1 MPASEPAPRGPTT
14 LRDLR
19 SLRFRAEREASWR
32 ELEALLERLEAGRH
46 PRRMP
51 PEGLERLPVLYR
63 SALSSLSVARA
74 ISLDANLLAY
84 LESLA
89 TRAHLALHA
98 RRRTAPRAALRF
110 VTEGFPGAVRQIAGM
125 VWLAVA
131 MLGVGAVAGHA
142 LTSDDSDWFF
152 AFVDADL
159 AGERTPFADPE
170 FLRATLY
177 DDGGGASLGAF
188 ALQLF
193 VHNAGIGLLCVA
205 IGAVGGVFVSL
216 ILFANGAMLGAMW
229 AVFDEAGL
237 AGEFAAWVFPHGV
250 TELLAIA
257 LSGAAGLAL
266 GRSLLFPG
274 ARSRRDAVGE
284 AGRDAGK
291 VALGAVLLFAIAAVV
306 EGLFRQEV
314 TSTDAR
320 AAVALGSAILWA
332 WYLVFGGRRRQPKG
346 SAP

>member
-1 MPASEPAPRGPTT
+1 MRASDAAPPGSPP
-14 LRDLR
+14 RDLR
-19 SLRFRAEREASWR
+19 SLRFRAEREAAWR
-32 ELEALLERLEAGRH
+32 ELETLLERLEAGRH

-98 RRRTAPRAALRF
+98 SRRTAPRAAWRF
-110 VTEGFPGAVRQIAGM
+110 VAEGFPRSVRQIAGM
-125 VWLAVA
+125 LWLAIV
-131 MLGVGAVAGHA
+131 MLGVGAVAGRA

-170 FLRATLY
+170 LLRATLY

-229 AVFDEAGL
+229 SVFDDAGL

-257 LSGAAGLAL
+257 LCGAAGLAL
-266 GRSLLFPG
+266 GRALLFPG
-274 ARSRRDAVGE
+274 ARTRRAALGE

-291 VALGAVLLFAIAAVV
+291 VALGAMLLFGIAAIV
-306 EGLFRQEV
+306 EGLFRQQV
-314 TSTDAR
+314 TSVDVR
-320 AAVALGSAILWA
+320 ASVALGSSFFWA
-332 WYLVFGGRRRQPKG
+332 GYLTFGGRSQRGRE
-346 SAP
+346 SAG